1 MLQILHNPRCGK
13 SRVCLAFVTKSEVPF
28 EVIHYLKNPLTV
40 TELKVLL
47 RKLKIKPIELVRQK
61 EQLWIENYKE
71 KAMTGTAILKA
82 LSKDP
87 ILMQRPVIIGGNKA
101 VIGSEINKIKNF
113 I

>member
-1 MLQILHNPRCGK
+1 
-13 SRVCLAFVTKSEVPF
+13 
-28 EVIHYLKNPLTV
+28 
-40 TELKVLL
+40 
-47 RKLKIKPIELVRQK
+47 
-61 EQLWIENYKE
+61 
-71 KAMTGTAILKA
+71 MTGTAILKA